1 MRLNQINRAVSVFLF
16 FVLLAGQVQAGLD
29 IVRSNGIT
37 LTGADGINYIGTSG
51 ITLTGADGLL
61 LYRSNGITLTGA
73 DGITLTGA
81 DGITLTGADAV
92 TYTGPNG
99 ITLTGADGITL
110 TGADGI
116 TLTGADG
123 ITLTGADGT
132 QYKADSIIIRRPNGI
147 TLTGADG
154 ITLTGADGIT
164 LTGAD
169 GATRVGTNG
178 ITLTGADGI
187 TLTGADGITLTGAD
201 GITLTGADSV
211 TGIGPNGIIFDQ
223 ANPSGITLT
232 GADGITLTG
241 ADGITLTGADGI
253 TLTGADG
260 ITLTGADGITLT
272 GADNNVG
279 LQSVDPEFAI
289 KLNNASD
296 DSNLNAVVVFH
307 SAVTDS
313 DIEQLKSI
321 GIQGG
326 TRFRALPM
334 VYVTGTRQQ
343 ILAISRLQT
352 VRSIYGNRTLNFN
365 SDPYFRPTGVDRVS
379 ADGELS
385 AKNSGMP
392 VTGRNVTVAVLDT
405 GINSQHP
412 DLAGKVVQN
421 VRLADTQSAPVG
433 FLNPIPIENVPN
445 TDLIAGHGTFVAGVI
460 AATGAS
466 SAGKFSGVASGARLL
481 GLSAGDANLTSVLAG
496 FDYLLERG
504 AVHNVKVVNCSFSAN
519 TVYNPSDPV
528 NIASRMLTDKG
539 VNVVFSA
546 GNSGP
551 GNNTLNPYA
560 AAPWVVSVG
569 ATDEKGILANF
580 SSRGSFGGYGQPTV
594 VAPGVN
600 VASLRSSATTTSVG
614 GIAGADASRLTL
626 SEMPFYTTASGTSF
640 SAPQVAGAIAMMLEA
655 NPTLMPGDIKDILSR
670 TATPLP
676 KYFMHE
682 AGAGMLNTYSAVLE
696 SAFPERRMGIF
707 RSILSRNAVS
717 FVSRQSQVFTEN
729 VSPGSE
735 RSVTVSIPENVVEAS
750 VSISWGLGANDFAL
764 RLLSGNSLIA
774 ESNYLNVPGLTG
786 SREKI
791 VLRRPAS
798 QNYSAGIKHSALGTA
813 QNVNG
818 IVEITQVEYP
828 QLGDLSSLSPELAA
842 EAERSML
849 SNILLPEGR
858 GFRPDWAV
866 SRSELA
872 AAFVR
877 AGLVPQYVGSRP
889 RYIDVRDIY
898 TRNVVESIQL
908 GTRGR
913 LVHDAEGDRFWPHNS
928 ASRLVAAVALV
939 RAADLESAAKTAVLP
954 LGIQDAAEIPAQ
966 WRGHFAIALE
976 RGLIRLHGNRAN
988 PGRAMTRLEL
998 AQSINTLIR

>member
-1 MRLNQINRAVSVFLF
+1 MKKAVGVFLL
-16 FVLLAGQVQAGLD
+16 FVLLAGQIQAGLD

-61 LYRSNGITLTGA
+61 SYRSNGITLTGA

-92 TYTGPNG
+92 TYTGANG

-132 QYKADSIIIRRPNGI
+132 QYRADSIIVRQPNGI

-169 GATRVGTNG
+169 GASRIGTNG

-211 TGIGPNGIIFDQ
+211 TGIGPNGVVFDLVQ
-223 ANPSGITLT
+223 PSGITLT

-260 ITLTGADGITLT
+260 ITLMGADGITLT
-272 GADNNVG
+272 GADNVG
-279 LQSVDPEFAI
+279 LQSVDPELAI
-289 KLNNASD
+289 KLNNATD

-307 SAVTDS
+307 SAVTDA
-313 DIEQLKSI
+313 DIEDLKGI
-321 GIQGG
+321 GIHGG
-326 TRFRALPM
+326 TRFRVLPM
-334 VYVTGTRQQ
+334 VYVSGTRQQ
-343 ILAISRLQT
+343 IMAISRLRT
-352 VRSIYGNRTLNFN
+352 VRSIYGNRTLVFN
-365 SDPYFRPTGVDRVS
+365 ADPYFRPTGVDRVS
-379 ADGELS
+379 TDSELS
-385 AKNSGMP
+385 TKNSGLP
-392 VTGRNVTVAVLDT
+392 VSGRNVTVAVLDT

-421 VRLADTQSAPVG
+421 VRLIDTQSAPAG
-433 FLNPIPIENVPN
+433 FVNPIPMENVPN
-445 TDLIAGHGTFVAGVI
+445 TDQVAGHGTFVSGVI
-460 AATGAS
+460 AASGAS
-466 SAGKFSGVASGARLL
+466 SGGKFGGVAPGARLL

-496 FDYLLERG
+496 FDYLLEKG
-504 AVHNVKVVNCSFSAN
+504 SAYNVKVVNCSFSAN
-519 TVYNPSDPV
+519 TVYDTNDPV
-528 NIASRMLTDKG
+528 NIASKILTDKG

-569 ATDEKGILANF
+569 ATDEKGILAGF
-580 SSRGSFGGYGQPTV
+580 SSRGSFGGYGQPSV

-600 VASLRSSATTTSVG
+600 VASLRSVTTMTSVG
-614 GIAGADASRLTL
+614 GIGGADANRL
-626 SEMPFYTTASGTSF
+626 SAAEMPYYTTASGTSF

-655 NPTLMPGDIKDILSR
+655 NPTLKPNEIKDIISR

-676 KYFMHE
+676 RYFLHE
-682 AGAGMLNTYSAVLE
+682 VGAGMLNTYSAVLE

-707 RSILSRNAVS
+707 RSILSQNAVK
-717 FVSRQSQVFTEN
+717 FVSAQSQTFSEN
-729 VSPGSE
+729 VAPGSE
-735 RSVTVSIPENVVEAS
+735 RSVTVAIPQNVIQAS
-750 VSISWGLGANDFAL
+750 VSISWGLSANDFAL
-764 RLLSGNSLIA
+764 RLFSGNSLIG

-786 SREKI
+786 SREKV
-791 VLRRPAS
+791 VLRNPVS
-798 QNYSAGIKHSALGTA
+798 QNYTAVMKHSATGTA
-813 QNVNG
+813 QNVHG
-818 IVEITQVEYP
+818 IVEVTQVEYP
-828 QLGDLSSLSPELAA
+828 RLSDLSTLSPELAA
-842 EAERSML
+842 EAERSMI
-849 SNILLPEGR
+849 SSILLPEGR
-858 GFRPDWAV
+858 GFRPNWAV

-877 AGLVPQYVGSRP
+877 AGLVPQYVGSKP
-889 RYIDVRDIY
+889 MYADVRDIF
-898 TRNVVESIQL
+898 TRNYVESVQL
-908 GTRGR
+908 GPRGR
-913 LVHDAEGDRFWPHNS
+913 LILDAGAADRFWPHNF
-928 ASRLVAAVALV
+928 ASRLVAVVALV
-939 RAADLESAAKTAVLP
+939 KAANLESLAGNVVLP
-954 LGIQDAAEIPAQ
+954 ATVQDASDIPAQ
-966 WRGHFAIALE
+966 WRGHFAVALE
-976 RGLIRLHGNRAN
+976 RGLIRLNGNRAE
-988 PGRAMTRLEL
+988 PGKAVTRLEL
-998 AQSINTLIR
+998 AQSINASIR